1 MPALR
6 VLVALALLGTPV
18 LASAQGVGVTPDGRK
33 GHVHRVVR
41 GDTLWDITAKYLE
54 TPWIWPS
61 IWKENEGIENPHLIF
76 PGDLIW
82 ITEGEMR
89 KLSPEEAEALL
100 RGEGL
105 EEGAPGAAETPAAAA
120 PAPGPAPLS
129 EDPFAVLDAGET
141 QLRRQLLWE
150 GLAFAPFISVE
161 EYAAAGAVLGNPD
174 EHYWISQEQVMSV
187 SLGEGAVHPGEDF
200 AVFRVRSRVSHP
212 ETGELLGYFIEIV
225 GKAQVV
231 EVHPETSMAKVLQ
244 AKAEIEPGDR
254 LAPFEDAAA
263 TFTAVAPEGEISGTI
278 VAMQPHR
285 IYSGD
290 LDLVVLDRGSAD
302 GLLSG
307 NELVVY
313 RAGKLVTDPLTTARL
328 LQPDDVVGRLFVLKT
343 SPKTSVAVVTRTRTE
358 LAAGDLFRTP

>member
-6 VLVALALLGTPV
+6 VLVALVVLGMPAL
-18 LASAQGVGVTPDGRK
+18 AAAQGVGVTPDGRK
-33 GHVHRVVR
+33 GHVHRVVP
-41 GDTLWDITAKYLE
+41 GDTLWHITAKYLE

-61 IWKENEGIENPHLIF
+61 IWKENEGIENPHLIY

-89 KLSPEEAEALL
+89 KLTQEEADALL
-100 RGEGL
+100 RGEEIAGIAP
-105 EEGAPGAAETPAAAA
+105 EGEPTPAA
-120 PAPGPAPLS
+120 PAPAPAHMS
-129 EDPFAVLDAGET
+129 DDPFAALDAGET
-141 QLRRQLLWE
+141 QARRQIIWE
-150 GLAFAPFISVE
+150 GLAFAPFISAE

-174 EHYWISQEQVMSV
+174 EHYWISQEQLMSV

-200 AVFRVRSRVSHP
+200 AVFRMRSRVLHP
-212 ETGELLGYFIEIV
+212 ETRELLGYFIEIV
-225 GKAQVV
+225 GKAEVV
-231 EVHPETSMAKVLQ
+231 EVHPETSMAKVMQ

-254 LAPFEDAAA
+254 LTPFEDAAA
-263 TFTAVAPEGEISGTI
+263 MFTAVANEGEIAGTI

-313 RAGKLVTDPLTTARL
+313 RAGRLVTDPLTTARL
-328 LQPDDVVGRLFVLKT
+328 MQPDDIVGRLFVLKT
-343 SPKTSVAVVTRTRTE
+343 SPKTAIAVVTRTRTE
-358 LAAGDLFRTP
+358 IEPGDLFRTP

>member
-6 VLVALALLGTPV
+6 LLVALAVLGTPA
-18 LASAQGVGVTPDGRK
+18 LTLAQGVGVTPDGRK
-33 GHVHRVVR
+33 GHVHRVVK

-89 KLSPEEAEALL
+89 KLTPEEAEALL
-100 RGEGL
+100 RGEGT
-105 EEGAPGAAETPAAAA
+105 AEATPDGEPTPAA
-120 PAPGPAPLS
+120 PGPGPAPLA
-129 EDPFAVLDAGET
+129 EDPFAALDAGET
-141 QLRRQLLWE
+141 QARRQIIWE
-150 GLAFAPFISVE
+150 GLAFAPFISAE
-161 EYAAAGAVLGNPD
+161 EYVAAGAVLGNPD
-174 EHYWISQEQVMSV
+174 EHYWISQEQVMNV

-200 AVFRVRSRVSHP
+200 AVYRVRSRVSHP

-244 AKAEIEPGDR
+244 ATAEIEPGDR

-263 TFTAVAPEGEISGTI
+263 LFTAVPPEGEIAGTI

-285 IYSGD
+285 IFSGD

-313 RAGKLVTDPLTTARL
+313 RSGKLVTDPLTTARL
-328 LQPDDVVGRLFVLKT
+328 MQPDDVLGRLFVLKT

-358 LAAGDLFRTP
+358 IGPGDLFRTP

>member
-1 MPALR
+1 MLALR
-6 VLVALALLGTPV
+6 VLVALVGLGTPA
-18 LASAQGVGVTPDGRK
+18 LGTAQEAGVAPDGRK
-33 GHVHRVVR
+33 GHVHRVVP

-61 IWKENEGIENPHLIF
+61 IWKENEGIENPHRIF

-82 ITEGEMR
+82 ITDGEMR
-89 KLSPEEAEALL
+89 KLTEEEAEALL
-100 RGEGL
+100 SGGGVTES
-105 EEGAPGAAETPAAAA
+105 APGEDAA
-120 PAPGPAPLS
+120 PPAAPGPAPVS
-129 EDPFAVLDAGET
+129 DDPFAVLDTGET
-141 QLRRQLLWE
+141 QARRQLRWD
-150 GLAFAPFISVE
+150 GLAYAPFVSAE
-161 EYAAAGAVLGNPD
+161 EYAATGAVLGNPD
-174 EHYWISQEQVMSV
+174 EHYWISQEQVMNV

-200 AVFRVRSRVSHP
+200 AVFRIRSRVLHP
-212 ETGELLGYFIEIV
+212 ETGELLGYFVEIV

-231 EVHPETSMAKVLQ
+231 EVHPETSLAKVLL
-244 AKAEIEPGDR
+244 ATAEIEPGDR

-263 TFTAVAPEGEISGTI
+263 MFTSVAAEGAIEGTI

-313 RAGKLVTDPLTTARL
+313 RAGRLVTDPLSTARL
-328 LQPDDVVGRLFVLKT
+328 MQPDDIVGRLFVLKT
-343 SPKTSVAVVTRTRTE
+343 APKTAVAVVTRTRAE
-358 LAAGDLFRTP
+358 IEPGDHFRTP